1 MTTDDGN
8 EYGRKAIG
16 LEKQELYAVHHA
28 FLYIDA
34 RLRDSA

>member
-8 EYGRKAIG
+8 EYGTKAIG
-16 LEKQELYAVHHA
+16 LENKNFTRASC